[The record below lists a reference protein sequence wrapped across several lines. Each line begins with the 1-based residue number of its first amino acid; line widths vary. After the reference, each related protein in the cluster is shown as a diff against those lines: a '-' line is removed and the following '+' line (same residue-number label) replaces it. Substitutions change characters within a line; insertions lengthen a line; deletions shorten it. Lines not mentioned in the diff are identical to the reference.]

1 MNYRVSISEMLQ
13 KEVNVEAADNV
24 EAICMVKKMYD
35 NSDVILTADDFKEV
49 TINIMEENDDN

>member
-1 MNYRVSISEMLQ
+1 MLQ

>member
-13 KEVNVEAADNV
+13 KEVNVEADDNV
-24 EAICMVKKMYD
+24 EAICKVKKMYD